1 MIMRKV
7 YLQTRSLDEAKK
19 TYFEELGDYLT
30 EKKTETILVREALG
44 RVTANAVYARVSSP
58 LYHSSAMDGIMVES
72 KKTQKARESEPLFL
86 SEEDFRL
93 CDTGDPIVE
102 PYNAV
107 IMVEELTPVDGG
119 YTINKAVHP
128 WENIRPMGEDII
140 ERDLIFPQ
148 LHQLKPIDLS
158 VLLAAGLD
166 QVEVYKQ
173 PRLAIIPTGD
183 EIVSGQ
189 EDLTLGDIIESN
201 SAMFKGMAQEAG
213 AQADVLPVV
222 KDEREALFHVV
233 KEAMDDYD
241 MVCMI
246 AGSSAG
252 RDDYTASIAEELG
265 QVYVHGISIKPGKPA
280 ILAKI
285 NGKPFVGLPGFPVS
299 GHIIFGEILSPL
311 LRKRAHLPEPEQ
323 ATLQAKLTK
332 NVVSSL
338 KYQEYVRV
346 KVGKIGDSYSATP
359 MDRGAGAS
367 MSLALSDGYLIVP
380 QNTEGYTK
388 GSLVEIRLHEPIS
401 QSVLENRLVIIGSHD
416 LVVDVID
423 NLLAEKGAKSSLV
436 SSHVGSLSG
445 LKSLAT
451 KECHLA
457 PSHLLGED
465 GTYNDQAVRLFFKK
479 DKMVAINVVGR
490 RQGIIVPKGNPQNI
504 QGLQDLP
511 GKRMI
516 NRQRGAGTRVLFDYL
531 IGQENL
537 SVEDFEGYDNEATTH
552 LAVAL
557 AVKSGDVDFGIGVE
571 SAAIKLDCDFIY
583 LADEAYEFITYQDW
597 LVEDAIKEVLEVLG
611 SDAFKREVH
620 LLGGYS
626 TDESGKVRQI
636 NVEQ

>member
-1 MIMRKV
+1 MRKV
-7 YLQTRSLDEAKK
+7 YLQTTNLDDAKS
-19 TYFEELGDYLT
+19 TYFKELEEYFT
-30 EKKTETILVREALG
+30 AKETETIPVRDALR

-72 KKTQKARESEPLFL
+72 KKTQQARESEPLL
-86 SEEDFRL
+86 LKEDDFRL

-148 LHQLKPIDLS
+148 LHRLKPIDLS
-158 VLLAAGLD
+158 VLLAAGLNE
-166 QVEVYKQ
+166 VEVFKQ

-189 EDLTLGDIIESN
+189 DELTIGDIIESN
-201 SAMFKGMAQEAG
+201 SAMFKGMAHEAG
-213 AQADVLPVV
+213 AIAEVLPIV
-222 KDEREALFHVV
+222 KDERDSLFKAVQD
-233 KEAMDDYD
+233 AMADYD

-252 RDDYTASIAEELG
+252 RDDYTVNIAEELG
-265 QVYVHGISIKPGKPA
+265 EVYVHGISIKPGKPA
-280 ILAKI
+280 ILSKI
-285 NGKPFVGLPGFPVS
+285 DSKPFIGLPGFPVS
-299 GHIIFGEILSPL
+299 GHIIFGEIIAPI
-311 LRKRAHLPEPEQ
+311 LRKRAHIPTPEQ
-323 ATLQAKLTK
+323 VTLRAKLTK

-338 KYQEYVRV
+338 KYQEYIRV

-367 MSLALSDGYLIVP
+367 MSLALSDGYVIVP
-380 QNTEGYTK
+380 QRSEGYERGTE
-388 GSLVEIRLHEPIS
+388 VDVVLHEPIPS
-401 QSVLENRLVIIGSHD
+401 SVLENRLVIIGSHD
-416 LVVDVID
+416 LVVDVIG
-423 NLLAEKGAKSSLV
+423 NLLAEKGAKTSLV
-436 SSHVGSLSG
+436 SSHVGSLAG
-445 LKSLAT
+445 LKSLVT
-451 KECHLA
+451 RECHLA

-465 GTYNDQAVRLFFKK
+465 GSYNDEAVKLFFRK

-504 QGLQDLP
+504 QSLEDLQ

-531 IGQENL
+531 IGEAGM
-537 SVEDFEGYDNEATTH
+537 SPEDFDGYDNEATTH

-557 AVKSGDVDFGIGVE
+557 AVKNGDVDFGIGVE

-583 LADEAYEFITYQDW
+583 LADEAYEFITYEDW
-597 LVEDAIKEVLEVLG
+597 MENEAIKEVLEILH
-611 SDAFKREVH
+611 SDVFKREVH

-626 TDESGKVRQI
+626 TEESGQVRHI